1 MEKSFINPACGIV
14 NITANDFEPS
24 SLVIYHKERHIKIF
38 GHKIKTV
45 PACISEFGTVYSL
58 DKLDPQLK
66 IIDNIVYTKPHI
78 WINFNKREPYVKY
91 FETYQEA
98 INYATEFAEKYT
110 LKELTL

>member
-1 MEKSFINPACGIV
+1 MEKAFINPACGIV
-14 NITANDFEPS
+14 NITANDFKPNS
-24 SLVIYHKERHIKIF
+24 VVTYHKERTVKIF

-45 PACISEFGTVYSL
+45 PACILEFGNLYSP
-58 DKLDPQLK
+58 DKLDPELK

-98 INYATEFAEKYT
+98 IDYATEFAEKYT

>member
-1 MEKSFINPACGIV
+1 MEKAFINPACGIV
-14 NITANDFEPS
+14 NITANDFQPNS
-24 SLVIYHKERHIKIF
+24 VVTYHKERTVKIF

-45 PACISEFGTVYSL
+45 PAYILEFGNLYSP
-58 DKLDPQLK
+58 DKLDSQLK
-66 IIDNIVYTKPHI
+66 IIDNVVYYKPHV

-98 INYATEFAEKYT
+98 IDYATEFAEKYA